1 LRLKD
6 FTVKLAKLIAKDA
19 KESTILKAELAP
31 RQIPIPRRRRT
42 IEEFFRFRGR
52 PGVFVSL
59 LPLFPLDLVL
69 FPGTPLPLHIF
80 EPRYREMISE
90 CLEQKISF
98 GVVRAKEEGVAE
110 IGCTAEIITV
120 AKKYPDGRMDIT
132 TEGRERFEVMQIN
145 QERPFLRA
153 EVLYLQ
159 DEPEKPTQEEIARAV
174 KLQGEI
180 VALAGSGPADPSA
193 NEDSQLSF
201 NLVAPLPLDLDFKQT
216 LLGMKSE
223 AERMQAVITYLEAIL
238 PNLRRTVRV
247 RQKASGNG
255 HAH

>member
-1 LRLKD
+1 M
-6 FTVKLAKLIAKDA
+6 
-19 KESTILKAELAP
+19 
-31 RQIPIPRRRRT
+31 
-42 IEEFFRFRGR
+42 
-52 PGVFVSL
+52 SL
-59 LPLFPLDLVL
+59 LPLFPLDVVL

-90 CLEQKISF
+90 CLDRKKSF

-120 AKKYPDGRMDIT
+120 TQKYPDGRLDIV
-132 TEGRERFEVMQIN
+132 TEGRERFEVMQVN
-145 QERPFLRA
+145 QERSFLQA

-159 DEPEKPTQEEIARAV
+159 DEPEKATAEEIAQAV

-180 VALAGSGPADPSA
+180 VATGRLHSRQPPESEDPR
-193 NEDSQLSF
+193 LSF
-201 NLVAPLPLDLDFKQT
+201 NLVGPLPLDLDFKQT

-223 AERMQAVITYLEAIL
+223 AERMQAVISYFEAIL

-247 RQKASGNG
+247 RQKAGGNG
-255 HAH
+255 HVH